1 MSSPTINTK
10 NILIQNVFNKI
21 SPKILSPDKNSNF
34 CSNNPK
40 ESAFILLKL
49 RNLHNYSVEDMS
61 QKLNISRE
69 EYRNLEKGSIEP
81 TKEISKMLYQIFEI
95 VSSK

>member
-1 MSSPTINTK
+1 MSSPTVNTK

-40 ESAFILLKL
+40 ESGFILLKL
-49 RNLHNYSVEDMS
+49 RNLHNYSVDDMS
-61 QKLNISRE
+61 KKLNISRV
-69 EYRNLEKGSIEP
+69 EYRELEKGSISP
-81 TKEISKMLYQIFEI
+81 SKDLSKLLFQIYEII
-95 VSSK
+95 

>member
-1 MSSPTINTK
+1 MSSPTVDTK

-40 ESAFILLKL
+40 ESGFILLKL
-49 RNLHNYSVEDMS
+49 RNLHNYSVDQMS
-61 QKLNISRE
+61 KKLNITRE
-69 EYRNLEKGSIEP
+69 EYRNLEKGSTTP
-81 TKEISKMLYQIFEI
+81 TKELSKLLFQIFEI
-95 VSSK
+95 VS

>member
-1 MSSPTINTK
+1 MSSPTVNTK

-40 ESAFILLKL
+40 ESGLILLKL
-49 RNLHNYSVEDMS
+49 RNLHNYSVDEMS
-61 QKLNISRE
+61 KKLNISRE
-69 EYRNLEKGSIEP
+69 EYRNLEKGSTSP
-81 TKEISKMLYQIFEI
+81 SKELSKLLFQIFEI
-95 VSSK
+95 V

>member
-1 MSSPTINTK
+1 MSSPTVNTK

-40 ESAFILLKL
+40 ESGFILLKL
-49 RNLHNYSVEDMS
+49 RNLHNYSVDDMS
-61 QKLNISRE
+61 KKLNITRE
-69 EYRNLEKGSIEP
+69 EYRQLEKGSISP
-81 TKEISKMLYQIFEI
+81 SKEISKLLFQIYEI
-95 VSSK
+95 IS

>member
-1 MSSPTINTK
+1 MSSPTVNTK

-40 ESAFILLKL
+40 ESGLILLKL
-49 RNLHNYSVEDMS
+49 RNLHNYSVDDMS
-61 QKLNISRE
+61 KKLNISRA
-69 EYRNLEKGSIEP
+69 EYRDLEKGSISP
-81 TKEISKMLYQIFEI
+81 SKELSKLLFQIFEI
-95 VSSK
+95 V

>member
-1 MSSPTINTK
+1 MSSPTVNTK

-40 ESAFILLKL
+40 ESGFILLKL
-49 RNLHNYSVEDMS
+49 RNLHNYSVDDMS
-61 QKLNISRE
+61 KKLNITRE
-69 EYRNLEKGSIEP
+69 EYRQLEKGSISP
-81 TKEISKMLYQIFEI
+81 SKELSKLLYQIYEI
-95 VSSK
+95 VS

>member
-1 MSSPTINTK
+1 MSSPTVDTK

-40 ESAFILLKL
+40 ETGFILLKL
-49 RNLHNYSVEDMS
+49 RNLHNYSVDDMS
-61 QKLNISRE
+61 KKLNISRE
-69 EYRNLEKGSIEP
+69 EYRNLEKGSTSP
-81 TKEISKMLYQIFEI
+81 TKELSKILFQIYEI
-95 VSSK
+95 I

>member
-1 MSSPTINTK
+1 MYSPKVNNK
-10 NILIQNVFNKI
+10 NILINNLFDKI
-21 SPKILSPDKNSNF
+21 SPKILSPDKNCNF

-61 QKLNISRE
+61 KKLNISRE
-69 EYRNLEKGSIEP
+69 EYRNLEKGTISP
-81 TKEISKMLYQIFEI
+81 SKELSNLLYQIFEI
-95 VSSK
+95 VS

>member
-1 MSSPTINTK
+1 MSSPTVNTK

-40 ESAFILLKL
+40 ETGFILLKL
-49 RNLHNYSVEDMS
+49 RNLHNYSVDDMS
-61 QKLNISRE
+61 KKLNISRG
-69 EYRNLEKGSIEP
+69 EYRDLEKGSISP
-81 TKEISKMLYQIFEI
+81 SKELSKLLFQIYEI
-95 VSSK
+95 V

>member
-1 MSSPTINTK
+1 MSSPTVDTK

-40 ESAFILLKL
+40 ETGFILLKL
-49 RNLHNYSVEDMS
+49 RNLHNYSVDDMS
-61 QKLNISRE
+61 KKLNITRE
-69 EYRNLEKGSIEP
+69 EYRNLEKGSISP
-81 TKEISKMLYQIFEI
+81 SKEQSKQLFQIFEI
-95 VSSK
+95 V

>member
-1 MSSPTINTK
+1 MSSPTVDTK

-40 ESAFILLKL
+40 ESGFILLKL
-49 RNLHNYSVEDMS
+49 RNLHNYSVDDMS
-61 QKLNISRE
+61 KKLNISRV
-69 EYRNLEKGSIEP
+69 EYRELEKGSISP
-81 TKEISKMLYQIFEI
+81 SKDLSKLLFQIYEII
-95 VSSK
+95 

>member
-1 MSSPTINTK
+1 MSSPTVDTK

-40 ESAFILLKL
+40 ESGFILLKL
-49 RNLHNYSVEDMS
+49 RNLHNYSVDDMS
-61 QKLNISRE
+61 KKLNITRE
-69 EYRNLEKGSIEP
+69 EYRNLEKGSISP
-81 TKEISKMLYQIFEI
+81 SKEQSKQLFQIYEI
-95 VSSK
+95 V

>member
-1 MSSPTINTK
+1 MSSPTVNTK

-40 ESAFILLKL
+40 ESGFILLKL
-49 RNLHNYSVEDMS
+49 RNLHNYSVDQMS
-61 QKLNISRE
+61 KKLNITRE
-69 EYRNLEKGSIEP
+69 EYRNLEKGSTTP
-81 TKEISKMLYQIFEI
+81 TKELSKLLFQIFEI
-95 VSSK
+95 VS

>member
-1 MSSPTINTK
+1 MSSPTVNTT

-34 CSNNPK
+34 CSNNPS

-49 RNLHNYSVEDMS
+49 RNLHNYSVDDMS
-61 QKLNISRE
+61 KKLNITRD
-69 EYRNLEKGSIEP
+69 EYRNLEKGSVNP
-81 TKEISKMLYQIFEI
+81 SKELSKLLYQLFEI
-95 VSSK
+95 I

>member
-10 NILIQNVFNKI
+10 NILIQNVFDKI
-21 SPKILSPDKNSNF
+21 SPKILSPDKNCNF

-49 RNLHNYSVEDMS
+49 RNLHNYSVDDMS
-61 QKLNISRE
+61 KKLNISRD
-69 EYRNLEKGSIEP
+69 EYRNLEKGSIQP
-81 TKEISKMLYQIFEI
+81 SKDISKMLLQIFEI
-95 VSSK
+95 TS

>member
-10 NILIQNVFNKI
+10 NILIQNVFDKI
-21 SPKILSPDKNSNF
+21 SPKILSPDKNCNF

-49 RNLHNYSVEDMS
+49 RNLHNYSVDDMS
-61 QKLNISRE
+61 KKLNISRD
-69 EYRNLEKGSIEP
+69 EYRNLEKGSIQP
-81 TKEISKMLYQIFEI
+81 PKDISKMLFQIFEI
-95 VSSK
+95 V

>member
-1 MSSPTINTK
+1 MSSPTVDTK

-40 ESAFILLKL
+40 ESGFILLKL
-49 RNLHNYSVEDMS
+49 RNLHNYSVDDMS
-61 QKLNISRE
+61 KKLNITRE
-69 EYRNLEKGSIEP
+69 EYRDLEKGSISP
-81 TKEISKMLYQIFEI
+81 SKELSKLLFQIFEI
-95 VSSK
+95 V